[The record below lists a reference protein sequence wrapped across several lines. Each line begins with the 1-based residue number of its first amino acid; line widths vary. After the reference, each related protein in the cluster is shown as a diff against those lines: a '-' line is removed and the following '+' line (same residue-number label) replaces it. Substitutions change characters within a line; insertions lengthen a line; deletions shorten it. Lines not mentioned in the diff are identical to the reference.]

1 MKKEKVVICF
11 IGIIVVIIIVLSVL
25 ILKMKSDKNSDIP
38 ANNEVDT
45 NEQYDIDD
53 ADEENNNVQKEVRPN
68 AWSSVDDYL
77 KQFFDNINSNE
88 YLENVTDINKEAL
101 VISQCRQIAGTNNIL
116 DYFAE
121 EVYTLETDE
130 ETFFWTKGSLFNETQ
145 RYEIYM
151 KLVVENGKYEIF
163 SIDNDSYKNEINNLS
178 KENYT
183 KVEVLSNDNNTFNME
198 NLIKDEE
205 LLNKYFNYF
214 IRCAQTDPEKAYELL
229 DDEYKAERFKSID
242 DFKKYL
248 SQVANR
254 FEDFQIIS
262 YMVNAGEKVSYLVQD
277 AKQNKYLLLYNSVTD
292 FKFRLDDYTI
302 KDVDFSDNYK
312 NASDETKVKTNIAK
326 FMKMINNYDYEKA
339 YNLLDATYR
348 TNNFKTQ
355 ESYEAFIKQNFYA
368 NNYYSIDSIVAQGE
382 NYIIQVT
389 SIEEARVASDYKVNT
404 IIMRLGIGTDFKM
417 SISL

>member
-25 ILKMKSDKNSDIP
+25 ILKMKNDKNSDIP

-53 ADEENNNVQKEVRPN
+53 VDEENNNVQKEVRPN

-130 ETFFWTKGSLFNETQ
+130 ETFFWTKGSLFNEKQ

-198 NLIKDEE
+198 NSIKDEE

-214 IRCAQTDPEKAYELL
+214 IRCAQIDPEKAYELL

-242 DFKKYL
+242 DFRKYL

-292 FKFRLDDYTI
+292 FKFILDDYTI
-302 KDVDFSDNYK
+302 EDVDFSDNYK

-404 IIMRLGIGTDFKM
+404 IIMRLGTGTDFKM